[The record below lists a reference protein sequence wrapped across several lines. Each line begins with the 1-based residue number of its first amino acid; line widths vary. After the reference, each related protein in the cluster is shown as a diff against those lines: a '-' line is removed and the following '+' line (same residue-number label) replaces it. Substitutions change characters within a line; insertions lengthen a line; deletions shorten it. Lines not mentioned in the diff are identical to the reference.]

1 MGNLVERIISNHS
14 TDPVA
19 PGNLV
24 TVEVDRVYVQ
34 DGNSPTIARMWDQY
48 ELGAVHDP
56 GRVAFV
62 VDHSVLPPS
71 VAIADRLAEARRFAR
86 SLGVDFLSQGQGVS
100 HLVALE
106 QGWFRPGSIV
116 VGSDSHTCLGGA
128 VQALA
133 LGMGATDVTAIMATN
148 RTWLR
153 VPETVVL
160 RVSGSP
166 HRLATA
172 KDVLLH
178 VLRTVPMETW
188 LYRSVE
194 WCGEWAE
201 NLTDDEAATVA
212 SMGVEMGAK
221 CVFLPPRPT
230 ALGTTLSPTGRGEAV
245 ATIHLDVEGLTPLVA
260 LPHLP
265 GNVAP
270 LEEVAGTEVAQVFVG
285 TCTNGHIE
293 DIVAVADMMRS
304 RHAHPDVMTVVTPA
318 SRAVEKHCAESGALE
333 VLRAAGV
340 ITTPPG
346 CGSCV
351 GVQGPLPASGRP
363 VLTTMN
369 RNFKGR
375 MGNPAAPI
383 YLASPLVAAATAL
396 LGHVPT
402 LKELEDLA

>member
-1 MGNLVERIISNHS
+1 MIERILATHS
-14 TDPVA
+14 TDPIA

-34 DGNSPTIARMWDQY
+34 DGNSPTIARLW
-48 ELGAVHDP
+48 EKHGLGAVHDP
-56 GRVAFV
+56 SRVAFV
-62 VDHSVLPPS
+62 VDHSVLPPN
-71 VAIADRLAEARRFAR
+71 VAIADRLAEARRFAH
-86 SLGVDFLSQGQGVS
+86 SLGVDFLSDGQGVS

-106 QGWFRPGSIV
+106 KGWFRPGSIV

-133 LGMGATDVTAIMATN
+133 LGMGATDVAAIMATN

-160 RVSGSP
+160 EVTGTP
-166 HRLATA
+166 HRLTTA

-178 VLRTVPMETW
+178 VLRSVPMDTW
-188 LYRSVE
+188 LYRAVE
-194 WCGEWAE
+194 WCGEWPE
-201 NLTDDEAATVA
+201 GLSDDEAATVA

-230 ALGTTLSPTGRGEAV
+230 PLGAALSPTGRGDAV
-245 ATIHLDVEGLTPLVA
+245 ATVHLDVSGLTPLVA

-265 GNVAP
+265 GNVAT
-270 LEEVAGTEVAQVFVG
+270 LDEVAGTRVGQVFVG
-285 TCTNGHIE
+285 TCTNGHTE
-293 DIVAVADMMRS
+293 DIAAAAEFLRARRV
-304 RHAHPDVMTVVTPA
+304 HPDVMTVVTPA
-318 SRAVEKHCAESGALE
+318 SRAVEKRSAESGALE
-333 VLRAAGV
+333 ALREAGV

-346 CGSCV
+346 CGACV
-351 GVQGPLPASGRP
+351 GVQGPVPASGLP

-383 YLASPLVAAATAL
+383 YLASPIVAAATAL
-396 LGHVPT
+396 LGRIPT
-402 LKELEDLA
+402 LAELEELT